1 MWPDI
6 PEQHL
11 MIVNQRQAELR
22 AEAAANRSAR
32 RFAPDR
38 SFSGL
43 RLHVGSLIIVVGR
56 TFDDDNPS
64 AHPVRF

>member
-1 MWPDI
+1 MWPDS
-6 PEQHL
+6 PDQRL
-11 MIVNQRQAELR
+11 MIVKQRQAELR
-22 AEAAANRSAR
+22 AEAAANRSAL

-56 TFDDDNPS
+56 TLSDDMPS
-64 AHPVRF
+64 PHPARF

>member
-1 MWPDI
+1 MWPDS
-6 PEQHL
+6 PEQRL
-11 MIVNQRQAELR
+11 MIVKQRQAELR

-32 RFAPDR
+32 RVAPDR

-56 TFDDDNPS
+56 TLSDDNP
-64 AHPVRF
+64 APHPVRF

>member
-1 MWPDI
+1 MWPDS
-6 PEQHL
+6 PEQRL
-11 MIVNQRQAELR
+11 MIVKQRQAELR

-32 RFAPDR
+32 RVAPDR

-56 TFDDDNPS
+56 TLSDDMTSP
-64 AHPVRF
+64 HPARF